1 MNFMLA
7 DSACRGIDPGQAS
20 SSLDAADRGRARW
33 SRRTASIDTLAA
45 GSYGPGM
52 SLGQRLLIGALLLT
66 SVGCAWLY
74 RENRLLRNRLEAL
87 NDSASVAAASSASRN
102 ERSAAGSDI
111 PVAQEAEAESEPKWR
126 FAQRPR
132 PALETKPEAEP
143 APEPEE
149 EDRAE
154 RRKRRQAEMAAM
166 FGRLD
171 GETAEEYRDRMLP
184 FLQTALAVPRQRVR
198 DARRRAEEAA
208 KVTDEQRAALDR
220 AFEDVYQEVLTL
232 TNRAVAEGDL
242 TPYRRN
248 WAGALNYAGGIGA
261 VLGAAETRVGE
272 ILDPGQ
278 QRILYEQGFE
288 WGEYLGAT
296 VPWEQLEPPPPAPGH

>member
-1 MNFMLA
+1 
-7 DSACRGIDPGQAS
+7 
-20 SSLDAADRGRARW
+20 
-33 SRRTASIDTLAA
+33 
-45 GSYGPGM
+45 M
-52 SLGQRLLIGALLLT
+52 SLGQRLLIGALLLA

-87 NDSASVAAASSASRN
+87 NDSAPAAGASPASRD
-102 ERSAAGSDI
+102 ERSAGEPAT
-111 PVAQEAEAESEPKWR
+111 PVAQAAEPESEPKWR

-132 PALETKPEAEP
+132 PALETKPEGE
-143 APEPEE
+143 PEPE

-171 GETAEEYRDRMLP
+171 GETPEEYRDRMVP

-220 AFEDVYQEVLTL
+220 VFEDVYQEALTL
-232 TNRAVAEGDL
+232 TNHAVAEGDL

-248 WAGALNYAGGIGA
+248 WSGALNYAGGIGA
-261 VLGAAETRVGE
+261 VLGAAEARAGE
-272 ILDPGQ
+272 ILDPAQ

-296 VPWEQLEPPPPAPGH
+296 VPWEQLQPPPPPEH

>member
-1 MNFMLA
+1 M
-7 DSACRGIDPGQAS
+7 PV
-20 SSLDAADRGRARW
+20 
-33 SRRTASIDTLAA
+33 
-45 GSYGPGM
+45 
-52 SLGQRLLIGALLLT
+52 GQRLLIGALLLA

-74 RENRLLRNRLEAL
+74 RENRLLRNQLVAL
-87 NDSASVAAASSASRN
+87 NDSAPVPANAASRN
-102 ERSAAGSDI
+102 EQSATGSETQ
-111 PVAQEAEAESEPKWR
+111 ATQATQEPGSGDEPKWR

-132 PALETKPEAEP
+132 PTLEVKPEAEP
-143 APEPEE
+143 EP
-149 EDRAE
+149 EDRAQ
-154 RRKRRQAEMAAM
+154 RRQRRQAEMAAM

-171 GETAEEYRDRMLP
+171 GETPEEYRERMVP

-220 AFEDVYQEVLTL
+220 VFEDVHQEALTL

-261 VLGAAETRVGE
+261 VLGAAEARAGE
-272 ILDPGQ
+272 ILDPTQ

-296 VPWEQLEPPPPAPGH
+296 VPWEQLEPPPPPGQ

>member
-1 MNFMLA
+1 
-7 DSACRGIDPGQAS
+7 
-20 SSLDAADRGRARW
+20 
-33 SRRTASIDTLAA
+33 
-45 GSYGPGM
+45 M
-52 SLGQRLLIGALLLT
+52 SLGQRLLIGALLLV

-87 NDSASVAAASSASRN
+87 NDSAPAAATSPVSRN
-102 ERSAAGSDI
+102 ERSAAGSAT
-111 PVAQEAEAESEPKWR
+111 PAAQEAEPEREPKWR

-132 PALETKPEAEP
+132 PTLETTPEAEP
-143 APEPEE
+143 EPEE
-149 EDRAE
+149 RGE
-154 RRKRRQAEMAAM
+154 RRQRRQAEMAAM

-171 GETAEEYRDRMLP
+171 GETPEEYRDRMVP

-208 KVTDEQRAALDR
+208 KVTDEQRTALDR
-220 AFEDVYQEVLTL
+220 VFEDVHQEVLAL

-248 WAGALNYAGGIGA
+248 WAGALGYAGGLGA
-261 VLGAAETRVGE
+261 VLGAAEARAGE
-272 ILDPGQ
+272 ILDPTQ
-278 QRILYEQGFE
+278 QRILYERGFE

-296 VPWEQLEPPPPAPGH
+296 VPWEQLQPPPPPDH

>member
-1 MNFMLA
+1 MCLA
-7 DSACRGIDPGQAS
+7 IPREP
-20 SSLDAADRGRARW
+20 AAAQPTRHPERRRARDH
-33 SRRTASIDTLAA
+33 A
-45 GSYGPGM
+45 
-52 SLGQRLLIGALLLT
+52 
-66 SVGCAWLY
+66 
-74 RENRLLRNRLEAL
+74 
-87 NDSASVAAASSASRN
+87 
-102 ERSAAGSDI
+102 DI
-111 PVAQEAEAESEPKWR
+111 PAAQEADPESEPKWR

-132 PALETKPEAEP
+132 PTLEAEPEAEP
-143 APEPEE
+143 E

-171 GETAEEYRDRMLP
+171 GETPEEYRDRMVP
-184 FLQTALAVPRQRVR
+184 FLQTALAVPRQHVR

-208 KVTDEQRAALDR
+208 KVTDEQRVALDR
-220 AFEDVYQEVLTL
+220 VFEDVHQEVLTL

-261 VLGAAETRVGE
+261 VLGAAEARTAE
-272 ILDPGQ
+272 ILDPTQ

-296 VPWEQLEPPPPAPGH
+296 VPWEQLEPPPPAPDHSKD

>member
-1 MNFMLA
+1 MV
-7 DSACRGIDPGQAS
+7 
-20 SSLDAADRGRARW
+20 
-33 SRRTASIDTLAA
+33 SIDTLAA

-52 SLGQRLLIGALLLT
+52 SLGQRLLIGALLLA
-66 SVGCAWLY
+66 SLGCAWLY
-74 RENRLLRNRLEAL
+74 RENRLLRNQLEAL
-87 NDSASVAAASSASRN
+87 NDSASASAAGPASRN
-102 ERSAAGSDI
+102 ERSAGESAS
-111 PVAQEAEAESEPKWR
+111 PVAEDAEPESEPKWR
-126 FAQRPR
+126 FAPRPR
-132 PALETKPEAEP
+132 PTLETKPEVEAET
-143 APEPEE
+143 EPEE
-149 EDRAE
+149 ERAE

-171 GETAEEYRDRMLP
+171 GETPEEYRARMVP

-198 DARRRAEEAA
+198 DARGRAEEAA

-232 TNRAVAEGDL
+232 TDRAVAEGDL

-248 WAGALNYAGGIGA
+248 WSGALNYAGGIGA
-261 VLGAAETRVGE
+261 VLGAAEARAGE
-272 ILDPGQ
+272 ILDPAQ

-296 VPWEQLEPPPPAPGH
+296 VPWEQLQPPPPASEE